1 MKTDSRIKP
10 QQNEGKE
17 SLNCECLQIMKMFSV
32 TPEIAQQTFINP
44 IVKFKRNKSP
54 EIASGKTC

>member
-1 MKTDSRIKP
+1 MKT
-10 QQNEGKE
+10 
-17 SLNCECLQIMKMFSV
+17 FSV

-44 IVKFKRNKSP
+44 IVKFKRNKSL

>member
-1 MKTDSRIKP
+1 
-10 QQNEGKE
+10 
-17 SLNCECLQIMKMFSV
+17 MKMFSV
-32 TPEIAQQTFINP
+32 TPEIAKQTFINP